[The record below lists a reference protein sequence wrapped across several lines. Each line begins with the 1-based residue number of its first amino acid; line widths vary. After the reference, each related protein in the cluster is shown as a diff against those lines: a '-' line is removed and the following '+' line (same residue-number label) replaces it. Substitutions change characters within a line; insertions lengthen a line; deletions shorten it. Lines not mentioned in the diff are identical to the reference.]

1 MIDVE
6 NFDNYQ
12 IAELSSKELAII
24 SETEKQI
31 KKQTEG
37 DIVLI
42 AYKKK

>member
-1 MIDVE
+1 ME

-31 KKQTEG
+31 KKQTKD
-37 DIVLI
+37 DIILI
-42 AYKKK
+42 TYKKK